1 MGLRSWLLCKY
12 FIWSKKKK
20 KNGWR
25 KPAFI
30 SLSLLTG

>member
-12 FIWSKKKK
+12 FIWSKKRP
-20 KNGWR
+20 GWR